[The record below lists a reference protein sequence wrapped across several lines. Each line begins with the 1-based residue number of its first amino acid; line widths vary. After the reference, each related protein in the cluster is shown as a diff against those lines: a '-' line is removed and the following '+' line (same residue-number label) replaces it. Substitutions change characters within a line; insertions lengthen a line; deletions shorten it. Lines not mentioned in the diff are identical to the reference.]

1 MRKIAFGLVILGCLT
16 FIACGNA
23 DADINAFT
31 TDFDKL
37 TNDIVAKIK
46 AMPTAAGI
54 DEAQKMLD
62 GKRADMKT
70 KFDGLKQLGGFQVS
84 KDSTKKLTDSLKKDL
99 TTINSLKIDYM
110 DKTMSDK
117 DFSEKLN
124 KLVVDFNTIGGI

>member
-1 MRKIAFGLVILGCLT
+1 MKKVALGLLIMVSLAFIG
-16 FIACGNA
+16 CGNS

-46 AMPTAAGI
+46 ATPTTVGI

-62 GKRADMKT
+62 GKKAEMKT
-70 KFDGLKQLGGFQVS
+70 KLEGLKQLRGFQVS
-84 KDSTKKLTDSLKKDL
+84 KDSTKKLTESLTKDL
-99 TTINSLKIDYM
+99 TTINGLKIEYM

-117 DFSEKLN
+117 AFSEKLN
-124 KLVVDFNTIGGI
+124 RLVIDFNAIEGV